1 MAKDIAG
8 KANDVIV
15 LPVRQISLRRT
26 VIKFFRRR
34 ENFIEGKGA
43 RPLSVAKARVF
54 GVDGLNEQ
62 IKKRNRNNAEVAQ

>member
-1 MAKDIAG
+1 M
-8 KANDVIV
+8 IV

-34 ENFIEGKGA
+34 EDFIEGKGA

-54 GVDGLNEQ
+54 GVDGFNEQ
-62 IKKRNRNNAEVAQ
+62 NKKKKSKQCRSGSMR